1 MSAIYFFSTDD
12 FSGENTGTLLR
23 TILYSIFPSLTEG
36 QFQSLHFI
44 IRKTAHF
51 TEYAILALLLFHA
64 FRSGAATRWKRSCA
78 IYSFLIIVIYA
89 LSDEYHQTF
98 TETRTGSI
106 YDSLTDI
113 AGGFTAL
120 FLVWLTK
127 RKKEK

>member
-1 MSAIYFFSTDD
+1 MSAIYFFSTDK
-12 FSGENTGTLLR
+12 FSGEETATPLR
-23 TILYSIFPSLTEG
+23 TILYSIFPSLTEE
-36 QFQSLHFI
+36 QFQSLHFL
-44 IRKTAHF
+44 IRKTGHF

-64 FRSGAATRWKRSCA
+64 FRGGSATSWKRSWA

-120 FLVWLTK
+120 FLLWLARR
-127 RKKEK
+127 RK

>member
-1 MSAIYFFSTDD
+1 MSAIYFFSTDK
-12 FSGENTGTLLR
+12 FSAENTGTLLR

-64 FRSGAATRWKRSCA
+64 FRSGSATSWKRSWA

-98 TETRTGSI
+98 TATRTGSI

-113 AGGFTAL
+113 AGGGTAL
-120 FLVWLTK
+120 FLVWLAR